1 MPAREDQRVNIQQ
14 SESFIDEARW
24 TGKAFLGGWRETA
37 GGLAE
42 VRDPAT
48 DALVA
53 SIGIGGA
60 VDIARAAAEAR
71 RAQLAWAATPP
82 AERAA
87 ILNRAADI
95 LDHNG
100 DELIGWIIRESGSI
114 RPKAQIEIEHSCGFI
129 RHAAA
134 AAVEPNGIVLATMDP
149 GRQNYARR
157 VPHGVVGIISPFNFP
172 LVLSVRAIVAALATG
187 NAVVHKPDPR
197 TPISGG
203 IIIARLLEE
212 AGLPAGVFHVVPGGI
227 EAGEALCTDANIAMV
242 SFTGSASAGS
252 RVGELAGKHLKK
264 VQLELGG
271 KNALIILDDADLD
284 VAASNAAW
292 GAFLHQGQIC
302 MSTGLVLVDEKRAGA
317 IASRLAAKAGHLVAG
332 DPSTGQVALGP
343 IISDAQ
349 VEKIQSIVDDA
360 VAKGASL
367 LAGGKANGRFYP
379 ATVLSGVKPGMRAFE
394 EEIFGPV
401 ACIAAFSDEEAA
413 IALANSSEYGL
424 AAGVISASVDR
435 ARSVGERLEVGHLHI
450 NDQTVNAGPHAPF
463 GGRRRSG
470 NGSRVSGPAIW
481 EEFTQWVWVSVKE
494 QATPY
499 PI

>member
-1 MPAREDQRVNIQQ
+1 MNIQQ

-157 VPHGVVGIISPFNFP
+157 VPHGVVG
-172 LVLSVRAIVAALATG
+172 
-187 NAVVHKPDPR
+187 
-197 TPISGG
+197 
-203 IIIARLLEE
+203 
-212 AGLPAGVFHVVPGGI
+212 
-227 EAGEALCTDANIAMV
+227 
-242 SFTGSASAGS
+242 
-252 RVGELAGKHLKK
+252 VGELAGKHLKK

-302 MSTGLVLVDEKRAGA
+302 MSTGLILVDEKRADA

-401 ACIAAFSDEEAA
+401 ACIAAFSDEEGA